1 MGSLNRHSNKRILQM
16 KADPS
21 CRLVGCLVSRYWR
34 CGEWCVCKLC
44 GVQSAAVLEVFMV
57 RSKEEREKAV
67 KRKRKKA
74 QKRSVKE
81 GTTPVEVRD

>member
-1 MGSLNRHSNKRILQM
+1 
-16 KADPS
+16 
-21 CRLVGCLVSRYWR
+21 
-34 CGEWCVCKLC
+34 
-44 GVQSAAVLEVFMV
+44 MV